1 MFIPDDINGT
11 KEPFLL
17 SADELSYHINGCA
30 QNNRKSQKEIYT
42 HFYGY
47 AIAVTSRY
55 AGTDEDAMEI
65 VNDGFLKVF
74 KDVYRFK
81 PAYLDTVASF
91 RGWLRTI
98 MVYTAIDHFRKTQK
112 HQLTAEINESYMQ
125 APELKENGFEKLS
138 HKELLTAVRLLT
150 PAYRAVFNLFV
161 IEGFTHEEIAGHLGV
176 SVGTSKSNLL
186 KARKQLQKI
195 LQHLNKNHQV
205 NVV

>member
-1 MFIPDDINGT
+1 MFIPDDIHGT

-17 SADELSYHINGCA
+17 SAEELSYHIDGCA

-47 AIAVTSRY
+47 AISVTSRY
-55 AGTDEDAMEI
+55 AGSDEDAMEI

-125 APELKENGFEKLS
+125 TPELKENGFEKLS
-138 HKELLTAVRLLT
+138 HKELLAAVRLLT

-161 IEGFTHEEIAGHLGV
+161 IEGFTHEEIANHLGV

-195 LQHLNKNHQV
+195 LQHLNKNHQA

>member
-1 MFIPDDINGT
+1 MFISDDSNGT

-17 SADELSYHINGCA
+17 SAEELSYHIDGCA

-47 AIAVTSRY
+47 AISVTSRY

-74 KDVYRFK
+74 KDIYRFK

-125 APELKENGFEKLS
+125 APEMKENGFEKLS
-138 HKELLTAVRLLT
+138 HKELLAAVRLLT

>member
-1 MFIPDDINGT
+1 MFISDDNNGT

-17 SADELSYHINGCA
+17 SAEELSYHIDGCA

-47 AIAVTSRY
+47 AISVTSRY

-74 KDVYRFK
+74 KDIYRFK

-138 HKELLTAVRLLT
+138 HKELLAAVRLLT

-195 LQHLNKNHQV
+195 LQHLNKNHQA